1 VVLNLKI
8 GVSHFLKNFNSNFQ
22 AFDFIQIP
30 KSVVFSFDFHP
41 QVLFQNNQYRVQ
53 ILELH

>member
-8 GVSHFLKNFNSNFQ
+8 GVSHFFKKFNSNFQ